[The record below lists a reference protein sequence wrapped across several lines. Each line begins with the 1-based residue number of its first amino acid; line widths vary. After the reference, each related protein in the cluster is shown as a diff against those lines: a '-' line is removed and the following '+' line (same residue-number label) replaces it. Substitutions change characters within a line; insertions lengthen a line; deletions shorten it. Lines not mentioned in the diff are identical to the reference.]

1 MFNRR
6 FIREKVIQSLY
17 AFYQGGS
24 ENGRVCEKNMLFHLQ
39 QIYELY
45 IYHLSF
51 IAALAEYFHGRVGLT
66 EKQFIPAPDALKPI
80 DLLNDNDVI
89 RQICECPRFTLPN
102 EAFRFNWH
110 QQESLLKTLYDE
122 ILAAPFYQEYVS
134 APRSFEN
141 DRTFVQK
148 LYKKK
153 IVPNPVFRSLCDDR
167 SIIWAADYDS
177 VAYWVYTSVKKAEA
191 GDDSW
196 IPDNFARTGTDESE
210 EVAFGK
216 QLLEKTMLHGAEY
229 EPLIAEMTENWE
241 TDRIAVMELI
251 ILKTAVT
258 EFVHFPSI
266 PLKVT
271 LNEYIEISKRFCSEK
286 SRIFVNGLLHKLGA
300 ELQSRQMI
308 KKTGRGLI

>member
-6 FIREKVIQSLY
+6 FIREKVLQSLY
-17 AFYQGGS
+17 AFYQGDM

-45 IYHLSF
+45 IYHL
-51 IAALAEYFHGRVGLT
+51 ACLNALADYFHERAELAR
-66 EKQFIPAPDALKPI
+66 KQFIPMPDALTPV
-80 DLLNDNDVI
+80 DLSQNEVI
-89 RQICECPRFTLPN
+89 RQIAACPRFTLPN
-102 EAFRFNWH
+102 EAFKFNWS
-110 QQESLLKTLYDE
+110 QQESLFKTLYDE
-122 ILAAPFYQEYVS
+122 VLAASFYQEYVS

-141 DRTFVQK
+141 DRTFLQK

-153 IVPNPVFRSLCDDR
+153 VVPNAVFRSLCDDR

-177 VAYWVYTSVKKAEA
+177 VAYWVYTSIKKAEA

-196 IPDNFARTGTDESE
+196 IPDNFARTGEDESAE
-210 EVAFGK
+210 ITFGK
-216 QLLEKTMLHGAEY
+216 QLLEKTLLHGSEY
-229 EPLIAEMTENWE
+229 ESLIVEQTENWE
-241 TDRIAVMELI
+241 ADRIAVMELI
-251 ILKTAVT
+251 ILKTAVA
-258 EFVHFPSI
+258 EFVNFPSI

-286 SRIFVNGLLHKLGA
+286 SRIFVNGLLHKLSA
-300 ELQSRQMI
+300 ELQSRHMI

>member
-6 FIREKVIQSLY
+6 FIREKVIQTLY
-17 AFYQGGS
+17 AFYQGGVES
-24 ENGRVCEKNMLFHLQ
+24 GTVCEKNMLFHLQ

-45 IYHLSF
+45 VCHLSF
-51 IAALAEYFHGRVGLT
+51 LVGLSEYFHQRADLA

-80 DLLNDNDVI
+80 DLLERNEVI
-89 RQICECPRFTLPN
+89 RQLVASPRFSLPN
-102 EAFRFNWH
+102 EACRLDWRS
-110 QQESLLKTLYDE
+110 QESLFKTLYDE
-122 ILAAPFYQEYVS
+122 ILTSPFYKEYAE
-134 APRSFEN
+134 APHSFEN

-153 IVPNPVFRSLCDDR
+153 IVPNAVFRSLCDDK
-167 SIIWAADYDS
+167 SITWAADYES
-177 VAYWVYTSVKKAEA
+177 VSYWVYTSIKKAETD
-191 GDDSW
+191 DDSW
-196 IPDNFARTGTDESE
+196 IAENFARSGKDQSE

-216 QLLEKTMLHGAEY
+216 QLLEKALLHGDEY
-229 EPLIAEMTENWE
+229 EPLIAELTENWE
-241 TDRIAVMELI
+241 TERIAVMELI

-286 SRIFVNGLLHKLGA
+286 SRIFVNGLLHKLSA

-308 KKTGRGLI
+308 KKSGRGLI